1 MIKRILLA
9 LLALLAA
16 GVIVQTPGVAPQALA
31 SPTCTGLAATN
42 LTAYQGCIFNSG
54 ANCQTHITGPSSN
67 HTTCTY
73 PDGGRDE
80 CDTQAVALGLQPS
93 TVTCQSIR
101 P

>member
-1 MIKRILLA
+1 MIKRILLV
-9 LLALLAA
+9 LLAA
-16 GVIVQTPGVAPQALA
+16 GAILQTPGVAPQAFA

-67 HTTCTY
+67 HTSCTY

-80 CDTQAVALGLQPS
+80 CDTQAVALGLQPP
-93 TVTCQSIR
+93 TVTCQYVR